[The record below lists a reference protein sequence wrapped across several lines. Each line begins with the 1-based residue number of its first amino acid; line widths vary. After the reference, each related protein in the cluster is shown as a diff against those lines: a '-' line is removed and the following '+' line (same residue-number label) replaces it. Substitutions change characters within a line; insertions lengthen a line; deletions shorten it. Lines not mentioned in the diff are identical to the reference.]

1 MEQISDLLPKE
12 IVKKKGSE
20 RAELIKFWCDNVL
33 NEKGKK
39 YPPAFIAMKMSG
51 YSIKDLYYLQSVAKD
66 YANRGGDVGKYW
78 WSLFKV
84 NSSIG

>member
-1 MEQISDLLPKE
+1 MNPISDLLLKE
-12 IVKKKGSE
+12 IIRKKGSE
-20 RAELIKFWCDNVL
+20 RAELIRFFVDNVL
-33 NEKGKK
+33 NKKGKK

-66 YANRGGDVGKYW
+66 YVNRGGDVGKYW

-84 NSSIG
+84 